1 MNKTIR
7 KHVCTGLPSQQQLL
21 QPSTTVGP
29 PSHNAADLHDTD
41 SDSDDEY
48 HVHSRSVSKGLP
60 KKGTWDELVSR
71 YPIAVSAK
79 DAKGISETIK
89 QLTERLC
96 TKRQNVLHHDT
107 KWTDLKK
114 SEVRDNAWVVA
125 AFVSKLFAWSLI
137 L

>member
-1 MNKTIR
+1 M
-7 KHVCTGLPSQQQLL
+7 
-21 QPSTTVGP
+21 
-29 PSHNAADLHDTD
+29 
-41 SDSDDEY
+41 
-48 HVHSRSVSKGLP
+48 
-60 KKGTWDELVSR
+60 VSR

-96 TKRQNVLHHDT
+96 AKRQNVLHHDT

-125 AFVSKLFAWSLI
+125 AFVSKLFAAPCISKLFAWSLI
-137 L
+137 LVTNKLA